1 MHRCRSAPL
10 RAGDKGAGEGV
21 SRARLP
27 SVERLLDVL
36 EPNPRPRGPARR
48 CPQVC
53 GVGAQADGEGLT
65 LVSPRA
71 YRWPVT
77 RCRLVPHVHAEPRTR
92 GACVVGGR
100 CQPKG
105 DTDRASAHGHNL
117 RRRRGDPLVLA
128 GSTLHRRPA
137 KENIS
142 REQAYVPAEQPP
154 PPQGAR
160 LPPAL
165 AHPCRPRD
173 PQPAAPQG
181 PQEHL
186 GLSDGPL
193 GRCSPPPTVCVT
205 ARTSEPPH
213 AAVGAPGHGRW

>member
-1 MHRCRSAPL
+1 MHRCRSAPF

-53 GVGAQADGEGLT
+53 WVGAQADGEGLT

-142 REQAYVPAEQPP
+142 RVRLKYVEVGRSASTKFDLMRRALEDGLVSADAFAA
-154 PPQGAR
+154 GASG
-160 LPPAL
+160 
-165 AHPCRPRD
+165 
-173 PQPAAPQG
+173 QK
-181 PQEHL
+181 
-186 GLSDGPL
+186 
-193 GRCSPPPTVCVT
+193 
-205 ARTSEPPH
+205 
-213 AAVGAPGHGRW
+213 